1 MRGWLLIPAGE
12 GIGKFLLMGVREASS
27 SEATSDPTEYPRTGY
42 SWKGVMLRGRGKG
55 GKEDGEVTGG
65 QSGLLASFTLRQ

>member
-1 MRGWLLIPAGE
+1 
-12 GIGKFLLMGVREASS
+12 MGVREASS

-55 GKEDGEVTGG
+55 EKRME
-65 QSGLLASFTLRQ
+65 R